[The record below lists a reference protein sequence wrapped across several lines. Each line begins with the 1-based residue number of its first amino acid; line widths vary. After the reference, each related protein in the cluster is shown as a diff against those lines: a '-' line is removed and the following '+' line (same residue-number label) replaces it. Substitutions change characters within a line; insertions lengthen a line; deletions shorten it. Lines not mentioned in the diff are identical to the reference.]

1 MEYIIIDNLV
11 KVTIGLSLIT
21 TSGVLLIAILKVLE
35 KVFDL
40 GLQMFNMK
48 KEFFDFIIK
57 KYRDKRGVTKK
68 IQQNTQ
74 VYEVINNYLTHCVK
88 LML

>member
-21 TSGVLLIAILKVLE
+21 TSGVLLIAILKVWE

-40 GLQMFNMK
+40 GLQMFNVK
-48 KEFFDFIIK
+48 KDFIDFILK
-57 KYRDKRGVTKK
+57 KYRDKKGVTKK
-68 IQQNTQ
+68 IQ
-74 VYEVINNYLTHCVK
+74 
-88 LML
+88 

>member
-1 MEYIIIDNLV
+1 MEYIVIDNLV
-11 KVTIGLSLIT
+11 KVTIGLSLVV
-21 TSGVLLIAILKVLE
+21 TSGVLLITILKIWE

-57 KYRDKRGVTKK
+57 KYRDKRGATKK
-68 IQQNTQ
+68 IQ
-74 VYEVINNYLTHCVK
+74 
-88 LML
+88 

>member
-11 KVTIGLSLIT
+11 KVTIGLSLIV
-21 TSGVLLIAILKVLE
+21 TSGVLLIAILKVWE

-48 KEFFDFIIK
+48 KEFLDFIIK
-57 KYRDKRGVTKK
+57 KYRDKRGITKK
-68 IQQNTQ
+68 IQ
-74 VYEVINNYLTHCVK
+74 
-88 LML
+88 

>member
-21 TSGVLLIAILKVLE
+21 TSGVLIIALLKVWE

-48 KEFFDFIIK
+48 KEFIDFVNK
-57 KYRDKRGVTKK
+57 KYRAKYVKTKM
-68 IQQNTQ
+68 
-74 VYEVINNYLTHCVK
+74 E
-88 LML
+88 

>member
-1 MEYIIIDNLV
+1 MEYIIIDNLI

-21 TSGVLLIAILKVLE
+21 TSGVLLIAILKVWE

-48 KEFFDFIIK
+48 KEFLDFIIN

-68 IQQNTQ
+68 I
-74 VYEVINNYLTHCVK
+74 
-88 LML
+88 

>member
-11 KVTIGLSLIT
+11 KVTIGLSLLT
-21 TSGVLLIAILKVLE
+21 TSGFLLIVTLKMWE

-48 KEFFDFIIK
+48 KEFLNFIIM
-57 KYRDKRGVTKK
+57 KYRDKRGITKK
-68 IQQNTQ
+68 IQ
-74 VYEVINNYLTHCVK
+74 
-88 LML
+88 

>member
-11 KVTIGLSLIT
+11 KVTIGLSLVV
-21 TSGVLLIAILKVLE
+21 TSGLLLIAILKVWE

-48 KEFFDFIIK
+48 KEFLDFIIK
-57 KYRDKRGVTKK
+57 KYRDKRVVTKK
-68 IQQNTQ
+68 IQ
-74 VYEVINNYLTHCVK
+74 
-88 LML
+88 

>member
-11 KVTIGLSLIT
+11 KVTIGLSLIV
-21 TSGVLLIAILKVLE
+21 TSGVLLIAILKVWE

-48 KEFFDFIIK
+48 KEFLDFIIK
-57 KYRDKRGVTKK
+57 KYRDKRVVTKK
-68 IQQNTQ
+68 IQ
-74 VYEVINNYLTHCVK
+74 
-88 LML
+88 

>member
-1 MEYIIIDNLV
+1 MEYLIINNLV
-11 KVTIGLSLIT
+11 KVTIGLSLLI
-21 TSGVLLIAILKVLE
+21 TSGVLLIALLKVWE

-57 KYRDKRGVTKK
+57 KYRTKYTK
-68 IQQNTQ
+68 TKM
-74 VYEVINNYLTHCVK
+74 E
-88 LML
+88 

>member
-1 MEYIIIDNLV
+1 MEYLIIDNLV
-11 KVTIGLSLIT
+11 KVTIGLSLIV
-21 TSGVLLIAILKVLE
+21 TSGVLLIAILKVWE

-48 KEFFDFIIK
+48 KEFRDFIIK

-68 IQQNTQ
+68 IQ
-74 VYEVINNYLTHCVK
+74 
-88 LML
+88 